1 MKQYRNYIFDLYG
14 TLVDIRTDET
24 ARSLWEH
31 TSLFYG
37 YYGAHYE
44 AVELHQAY
52 LKLVH
57 DKEKALEREES
68 VQYAHEAYPEIPL
81 EEVFR
86 ELYEAKGV
94 TPDTSLVLHTGQ
106 MFRAFSTK
114 YIRLYAHAKEL
125 LRALKQMGAG
135 VYLLSNAQRI
145 FTEYELHYLGI
156 YDMFDG
162 ILISSEEG
170 CKKPDK
176 RFFEIL
182 LKRYQLTASE
192 CLMIGNDMATD
203 IEGAVQAGMDSFYI
217 HSAISPR
224 GQIAYHVRADYVME
238 KIDLRVLKDRLLATE
253 H

>member
-14 TLVDIRTDET
+14 TLVDIRTDES
-24 ARSLWEH
+24 AHSLWEH
-31 TSLFYG
+31 MSLFYG

-44 AVELHQAY
+44 ADELHQAY

-57 DKEKALEREES
+57 DKEKALEKEES
-68 VQYAHEAYPEIPL
+68 VRYAHEAYPEIPL

-86 ELYEAKGV
+86 ELYELQGV
-94 TPDTSLVLHTGQ
+94 APDSPLVLHTGQ
-106 MFRAFSTK
+106 MFRALSTK
-114 YIRLYAHAKEL
+114 YIRLYAHVKEL
-125 LRALKQMGAG
+125 LRALKESDRG

-156 YDMFDG
+156 YDLFDG

-182 LKRYQLTASE
+182 LNRYHLAASE

-203 IEGAVQAGMDSFYI
+203 IEGAMNAGMDSFYI
-217 HSAISPR
+217 RSAISPR
-224 GQIAYHVRADYVME
+224 EQKASHIHADYGMD
-238 KIDLRVLKDRLLATE
+238 KMNLRVLKDRLLATQ

>member
-1 MKQYRNYIFDLYG
+1 MKLYKNYIFDLYG
-14 TLVDIRTDET
+14 TLVDIRTDES
-24 ARSLWEH
+24 AHSLWEH
-31 TSLFYG
+31 MSLFYG
-37 YYGAHYE
+37 YYGAYYG
-44 AVELHQAY
+44 ADELHQAY
-52 LKLVH
+52 LKLIH
-57 DKEKALEREES
+57 DKEMALKQEES

-81 EEVFR
+81 EEVFM
-86 ELYEAKGV
+86 ELYELKGV
-94 TPDTSLVLHTGQ
+94 ASDLPLVLHTGQ
-106 MFRAFSTK
+106 MFRALSTK
-114 YIRLYAHAKEL
+114 YLRLYAHAKEL
-125 LRALKQMGAG
+125 LGALTEAGRG

-156 YDMFDG
+156 YDLFDG

-182 LKRYQLTASE
+182 LDRYRLAASE

-203 IEGAVQAGMDSFYI
+203 IVGAMNAGMDSFYI

-224 GQIAYHVRADYVME
+224 GQKTSHIRADYRMD
-238 KIDLRVLKDRLLATE
+238 KMNLSVLKDRLLATQ